1 MRYSL
6 GVAGVILTMV
16 ATMVAATAAGAL
28 GADANVR
35 PASLVHRYG
44 IEVDLKQYP
53 QGDPRQAIRSVI
65 KAIQV
70 GEVAYLLAHLISPDQ
85 VDAKF
90 HGDPKPLNALA
101 SRATPQRTGK
111 IVKAL
116 RRQLDDGAWTT
127 RRRLAWAEVDGAPAL
142 SLEKIGECWFMHNTP
157 AQRPQ

>member
-6 GVAGVILTMV
+6 GVAGVILTIV
-16 ATMVAATAAGAL
+16 ATTTGAI
-28 GADANVR
+28 GADDVVR

-44 IEVDLKQYP
+44 IEVDLKRYP
-53 QGDPRQAIRSVI
+53 QGDPRQTIRSVI
-65 KAIQV
+65 KAIQAS
-70 GEVAYLLAHLISPDQ
+70 EVAYLLAHLISPDQ

-90 HGDPKPLNALA
+90 HGDPKALNTLA

-116 RRQLDDGAWTT
+116 RQQLDDGAWTIH
-127 RRRLAWAEVDGAPAL
+127 RRLAWAEVDGTPAL

-157 AQRPQ
+157 ARRPQ